1 MLLQLLLFLFWVSLF
16 ISLLRP
22 NWLRQVLRVLVL
34 LFSALQL
41 LVMIRKGQFAAYM
54 DLEELYLGLMRGD
67 YQLLMLD
74 KLQWSYLL
82 AGGLLSGLI
91 LFIAPAL
98 IARFYNR
105 KVTQGS
111 LASSVAGFVTKQPLT
126 SKLVII
132 AGLCVLSLVSST
144 SLYRNSFVIVRTLAE
159 NIRLPHYGVEM
170 SAYQLQSVGQNQVL
184 LSQLQS
190 SQLDSFSFIA
200 HASGG
205 LISSAPTQEKVTLVL
220 GSYSNKDVGLRY
232 SNSIQALEQTIV
244 DGKRLIEVDLIS
256 TTDGVL
262 IGGHDWPR
270 VKGLIGY
277 KGITDRKL
285 HDKSP
290 LSFAEFNSLRAKSVI
305 QPLDMVQL
313 NGLFEQHP
321 ELVLVTDKTKE
332 YGKLAEH
339 FTFPQRAIVECF
351 NLYQC
356 LQAQSFGFSHV
367 ALNVNLNN
375 PELVPYLLRN
385 NIKLVT
391 YRGPQP
397 EQSLAYSTATALI
410 DSGVIGL
417 AYTSKD
423 DLDYIRGNIGKTASA
438 IYTDYYSLQTKKL
451 AYKPD

>member
-1 MLLQLLLFLFWVSLF
+1 
-16 ISLLRP
+16 
-22 NWLRQVLRVLVL
+22 
-34 LFSALQL
+34 
-41 LVMIRKGQFAAYM
+41 M
-54 DLEELYLGLMRGD
+54 DVEELSLGLMRAD
-67 YQLLMLD
+67 YQLLMFD
-74 KLQWSYLL
+74 ALQWGYLIVG
-82 AGGLLSGLI
+82 AILSGLI

-98 IARFYNR
+98 AASFCKR
-105 KVTQGS
+105 KATQGS
-111 LASSVAGFVTKQPLT
+111 FVSSVAVSVTKQPLT

-132 AGLCVLSLVSST
+132 SGLCALSLFST
-144 SLYRNSFVIVRTLAE
+144 TGLYRNSFVIVRTLAE
-159 NIRLPHYGVEM
+159 NISLPHYGAKLT
-170 SAYQLQSVGQNQVL
+170 AYQLAAD
-184 LSQLQS
+184 LQDETLMKS
-190 SQLDSFSFIA
+190 IGAETIDAFSIIA

-205 LISSAPTQEKVTLVL
+205 LIHTQEL
-220 GSYSNKDVGLRY
+220 GSAALGVESKVVGQKGLKY
-232 SNSIQALEQTIV
+232 SNSIQALEQSIR
-244 DGKRLIEVDLIS
+244 DGKKLIEVDLIS

-290 LSFAEFNSLRAKSVI
+290 LSFAEFSNLRAKSVI

-375 PELVPYLLRN
+375 PDLVPYLLRN

-397 EQSLAYSTATALI
+397 EQSLAYSTARALI